1 MNKFYQI
8 KRNLSSLILFIL
20 KLRKRNSTNESILE
34 RKTNILKE
42 IINNTIKTFKTIS
55 KKKIDS
61 SNLNAINKK

>member
-1 MNKFYQI
+1 
-8 KRNLSSLILFIL
+8 
-20 KLRKRNSTNESILE
+20 LRKRNSTNESILE